1 MHKRKYM
8 QGTMFTLVKG
18 KKKFSYMNV
27 TGAQVVSFVLEVYSA
42 S

>member
-1 MHKRKYM
+1 M
-8 QGTMFTLVKG
+8 QGTVFTLVNE
-18 KKKFSYMNV
+18 KKKHSYMNV